1 MPVDP
6 KVVER
11 IEWLRKEIHY
21 HNYRYYVLD
30 SPVISD
36 AEYDA
41 LMRELRDLE
50 ARYPELVT
58 PDSPTQRVGAPPA
71 EGFAE
76 VVHRQPMLSL
86 ANAFTEEEFYAWYER
101 VRRLLEGETFAMTCE
116 MKIDGLAVSLT
127 YENGVFTR
135 GATRGDGFRGED
147 VTNNLKTIKSIPLR
161 LLMPGPTLMEV
172 RGEVY
177 MSKEAFHHLN
187 EERAAEGQPLFANPR
202 NAAAGSVRQLDS
214 SITARRRLDIW
225 VYGTGAVEGG
235 NHPNTQWETLQWLK
249 GLGFRINP
257 HTRRVATPQEVVDYY
272 REWLEKH
279 HDLPYETDGVVV
291 KVDPFPFWERLGVVG
306 REPRWAVAYKWPATQ
321 ATTRLISIGINV
333 GRTGRLNPYAVLE
346 PVQVGGVTVS
356 KATLHNEDYIKS
368 RDIRIGDWVIV
379 ERAGEVIPQVVA
391 PIPARRTGQEQEFR
405 MPTTCPVCG
414 ARVVRPPG
422 EAFAFC
428 TNASCPAQFLE
439 RLIHFA
445 KAMEIDGLG
454 EQWCRA
460 FVEAG
465 LVRDVADLYRLTKD
479 DLLKLERMGDKLASN
494 ILGSIQKSK
503 GRPLSQLLVA
513 LGIYHVGSV
522 TAQQIAAKFRSM
534 GRLLSAT
541 VDDLLTIQGI
551 GPETAQSVV
560 AFFQEEQNRRLI
572 AKLQE
577 AGVRMEEGEPTPVP
591 AGLPLAGKMFCFTG
605 TLASM
610 SRSQAEAKVKAL
622 GGIPTDTVTR
632 KTTYLV
638 VGADPGETKMAQARK
653 FGTALLTE
661 EQFLALIGERREA

>member
-6 KVVER
+6 KVIER

-41 LMRELRDLE
+41 LMRELRELE

-86 ANAFTEEEFYAWYER
+86 ANAFNEEEFLAWYER

-116 MKIDGLAVSLT
+116 MKVDGLAVSLT
-127 YENGVFTR
+127 YEKGVFTK

-161 LLMPGPTLMEV
+161 LLGTGPAAMEV

-177 MSKEAFHHLN
+177 MAKEAFHRLN
-187 EERAAEGQPLFANPR
+187 EERAAEGLPLFANPR
-202 NAAAGSVRQLDS
+202 NAAAGSVRQLDPS
-214 SITARRRLDIW
+214 VTARRRLDIW
-225 VYGTGAVEGG
+225 VYGIGAVEGG
-235 NHPNTQWETLQWLK
+235 SHPNTQWGTLQWLK
-249 GLGFRINP
+249 ELGFRTNP
-257 HTRRVATPQEVVDYY
+257 HTRRVTTSQEVVDYY

-291 KVDPFPFWERLGVVG
+291 KVDPFPLWERLGVVG

-333 GRTGRLNPYAVLE
+333 GRTGRLNPYAILQ
-346 PVQVGGVTVS
+346 PVSVGGVTVS

-460 FVEAG
+460 LVKAG
-465 LVRDVADLYRLTKD
+465 LVQDVADLYRITKD
-479 DLLKLERMGDKLASN
+479 DLLKLERMGDKLAGN
-494 ILGSIQKSK
+494 ILGSIAKSK
-503 GRPLSQLLVA
+503 NRPLSQLLVA
-513 LGIYHVGSV
+513 LGVYHVGSV

-534 GRLLSAT
+534 ERLLAAS
-541 VDDLLTIQGI
+541 VDDLLAIQGI

-560 AFFQEEQNRRLI
+560 AFLQEERNRRLI
-572 AKLQE
+572 AKLRE
-577 AGVRMEEGEPTPVP
+577 AGVHMEEGEPTLVS
-591 AGLPLAGKMFCFTG
+591 AHLPLAGKMFCFTG

-610 SRSQAEAKVKAL
+610 SRPQAEAKVKTL

-653 FGTALLTE
+653 FGTTLLTE
-661 EQFLALIGERREA
+661 EQFLALIGERTGV

>member
-6 KVVER
+6 KILER
-11 IEWLRKEIHY
+11 VEWLRKEIHY

-50 ARYPELVT
+50 ARYPELIT

-76 VVHRQPMLSL
+76 VEHRQPMLSL
-86 ANAFTEEEFYAWYER
+86 ANAFNEEEFLAWYQR

-116 MKIDGLAVSLT
+116 LKVDGLAVSLT
-127 YENGVFTR
+127 YENGVLTR
-135 GATRGDGFRGED
+135 GATRGDGYRGED
-147 VTNNLKTIKSIPLR
+147 VTNNLKTVKSIPLR
-161 LLMPGPTLMEV
+161 LLKPAAAFMEV

-177 MSKEAFHHLN
+177 MSKDAFDRLN
-187 EERAAEGQPLFANPR
+187 QERAREGQPLFANPR

-225 VYGTGAVEGG
+225 VYGIGAIEGG
-235 NHPNTQWETLQWLK
+235 EHPPTQWETLQWLRE
-249 GLGFRINP
+249 LGFRTNP
-257 HTRRVATPQEVVDYY
+257 NTRRVATPQEAIDYY
-272 REWLEKH
+272 REWREKH

-291 KVDPFPFWERLGVVG
+291 KVDPFALWSRLGVVG

-321 ATTRLISIGINV
+321 ATTRLLSIGINV

-414 ARVVRPPG
+414 ARVVRPEG

-465 LVRDVADLYRLTKD
+465 LVRDVADLYRLTKE
-479 DLLKLERMGDKLASN
+479 DLLKLERMGDKLAGN

-503 GRPLSQLLVA
+503 TRPLSHLLVA
-513 LGIYHVGSV
+513 LGIYHVGTV

-534 GRLLSAT
+534 ERLLSAS
-541 VDDLLTIQGI
+541 VEDLLAIQGI
-551 GPETAQSVV
+551 GPETAESVV
-560 AFFQEEQNRRLI
+560 AFFQEAQNQRLI
-572 AKLQE
+572 AKLRE
-577 AGVRMEEGEPTPVP
+577 AGVRMEEGEPVPTP
-591 AGLPLAGKMFCFTG
+591 AGLPLVGKVFCFTG

-610 SRSQAEAKVKAL
+610 TRSQAEARVKAL

-638 VGADPGETKMAQARK
+638 VGTDPGETKLTQARK

-661 EQFLALIGERREA
+661 EEFLALIGEKKGG

>member
-6 KVVER
+6 KVIER

-30 SPVISD
+30 SPIISD

-86 ANAFTEEEFYAWYER
+86 ANAFNEEELLAWYER

-116 MKIDGLAVSLT
+116 MKVDGLAVSLT
-127 YENGVFTR
+127 YEKGVFTK

-161 LLMPGPTLMEV
+161 LLGTGPAVMEV

-177 MSKEAFHHLN
+177 MAKEAFHHLN
-187 EERAAEGQPLFANPR
+187 EERAAEGLPLFANPR
-202 NAAAGSVRQLDS
+202 NAAAGSVRQLDP

-225 VYGTGAVEGG
+225 VYGIGAIEGG
-235 NHPNTQWETLQWLK
+235 NHPDTQWETLQWLK
-249 GLGFRINP
+249 ELGFRTNP

-291 KVDPFPFWERLGVVG
+291 KVDPFPLWERLGVVG

-346 PVQVGGVTVS
+346 PVSVGGVTVS

-414 ARVVRPPG
+414 AQVVRPPG

-465 LVRDVADLYRLTKD
+465 LVQDVADLYRITKD

-494 ILGSIQKSK
+494 ILGSIAKSK
-503 GRPLSQLLVA
+503 NRPLSQLLVA

-534 GRLLSAT
+534 ERLLAAS
-541 VDDLLTIQGI
+541 VDDLLAIQGI

-560 AFFQEEQNRRLI
+560 AFLQEEQNRRLI

-577 AGVRMEEGEPTPVP
+577 AGVRMEEGEPTLVS

-610 SRSQAEAKVKAL
+610 SRPQAEAKVKAL

-653 FGTALLTE
+653 FGTTLLTE
-661 EQFLALIGERREA
+661 EQFLALIGERTGV

>member
-86 ANAFTEEEFYAWYER
+86 ANAFNEEEFRAWYER
-101 VRRLLEGETFAMTCE
+101 VRRLLEGEPFAMTCE
-116 MKIDGLAVSLT
+116 MKVDGLAVSLT
-127 YENGVFTR
+127 YENGSLTK
-135 GATRGDGFRGED
+135 GATRGDGYRGED

-161 LLMPGPTLMEV
+161 LLKPGPAVMEV

-177 MSKEAFHHLN
+177 MSKEAFHRLN
-187 EERAAEGQPLFANPR
+187 QERAAEGQPLFANPR

-225 VYGTGAVEGG
+225 VYGIGAVEGG
-235 NHPNTQWETLQWLK
+235 SHPPTQWETLLWLK
-249 GLGFRINP
+249 DLGFRTNP
-257 HTRRVATPQEVVDYY
+257 YTRRVTTPQEVVDYY

-291 KVDPFPFWERLGVVG
+291 KVDTLALWERLGVVG
-306 REPRWAVAYKWPATQ
+306 REPRWAIAYKWPATQ
-321 ATTRLISIGINV
+321 ATTRLLSIGINV

-356 KATLHNEDYIKS
+356 KATLHNEDYIKK

-391 PIPARRTGQEQEFR
+391 PIPARRTGQEREFQ
-405 MPTTCPVCG
+405 MPTTCPECG
-414 ARVVRPPG
+414 AGVVRPQG

-428 TNASCPAQFLE
+428 TNASCPAQFVE

-445 KAMEIDGLG
+445 RVMEIDGLG
-454 EQWCRA
+454 VQWCRA

-465 LVRDVADLYRLTKD
+465 LVKDVADLYRLTKD

-494 ILGSIQKSK
+494 ILSSIHKSK
-503 GRPLSQLLVA
+503 DRPLSQVLVA
-513 LGIYHVGSV
+513 LGIYHVGTV
-522 TAQQIAAKFRSM
+522 TAQQIAATFRTM
-534 GRLLSAT
+534 ERLLSAS
-541 VDDLLTIQGI
+541 VDDLLAIQGI
-551 GPETAQSVV
+551 GPETAHSVV
-560 AFFQEEQNRRLI
+560 AFFQEAHNRRLI
-572 AKLQE
+572 AKLKE
-577 AGVRMEEGEPTPVP
+577 VGVRMEEGEPTSVG
-591 AGLPLAGKMFCFTG
+591 AGLPLAGKIFCFTG
-605 TLASM
+605 TLSSM
-610 SRSQAEAKVKAL
+610 TRSQAEARVKAL

-638 VGADPGETKMAQARK
+638 VGADPGETKMTQARK
-653 FGTALLTE
+653 FGTTLLTE
-661 EQFLALIGERREA
+661 EEFLTLIGSDKGG